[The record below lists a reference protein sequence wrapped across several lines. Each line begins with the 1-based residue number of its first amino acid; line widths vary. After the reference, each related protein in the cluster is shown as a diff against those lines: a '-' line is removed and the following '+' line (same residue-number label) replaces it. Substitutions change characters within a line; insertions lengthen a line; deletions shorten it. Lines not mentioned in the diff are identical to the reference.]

1 MGESNNPPIQTD
13 DQSTHSQSS
22 NSKIPSSV
30 TSSTKETSP
39 ESSKRPIRTQ
49 RSFKS
54 RKKSSGAPSNKKSE
68 CVDASDSAATTDKSP
83 RSLSAAARLSTVN
96 NIVVQKLSVVMGG
109 NSTK

>member
-22 NSKIPSSV
+22 NSKI
-30 TSSTKETSP
+30 
-39 ESSKRPIRTQ
+39 PIRTQ

-68 CVDASDSAATTDKSP
+68 CVDASDSAATTEKSP
-83 RSLSAAARLSTVN
+83 RSLSAASRLSTVN

-109 NSTK
+109 NSTKLAKSTSQD